1 MMPAAKR
8 VVNIGQV
15 RIGGGYP
22 ITVQSM
28 TKTPTADIA
37 ATVRQ
42 IRRLT
47 QAGCEI
53 VRLAVVDRL
62 DAVAIKTIKKLV
74 SLPLVADIHFDYRLA
89 LLALDSGADKIRI
102 NPGNIGEPWKLET
115 VIQKARD
122 QAVPIRLGIN
132 SGSLPK
138 KILKKYRHPTAEAI
152 VATISDALKIFE
164 KKGFTDIVISAKG
177 CDVPDTVR
185 AYESVHR
192 SFHYPLH
199 LGITE
204 AGRAFTGAV
213 KSAVGLGIL
222 LSRRIGDTIRVS
234 LTADPVQEVVAGFE
248 ILKALNLR
256 QKGPILISCPTC
268 GRCRVDILKIAAAVE
283 RRLKNYRQPIKV
295 AVMGCV
301 VNGPG
306 EAREADFGI
315 ACGRGIG
322 AVFVRGRE
330 VRMVKESIL
339 YDALFEVIDENINR

>member
-1 MMPAAKR
+1 MMSDVKQVVR
-8 VVNIGQV
+8 VGSV
-15 RIGGGYP
+15 RIGGRNP
-22 ITVQSM
+22 VRVQSM
-28 TKTPTADIA
+28 TKTPTADIP

-47 QAGCEI
+47 QAGCEV
-53 VRLAVVDRL
+53 VRLAVVDRN
-62 DAVAIKTIKKLV
+62 DAAALKTIKASV
-74 SLPLVADIHFDYRLA
+74 TLPIVADIHFDYRLA
-89 LLALDSGADKIRI
+89 LMALDAGADKIRI
-102 NPGNIGEPWKLET
+102 NPGNIGEPWKLKA
-115 VIQKARD
+115 VIKKARD
-122 QAVPIRLGIN
+122 RGVPIRVGIN
-132 SGSLPK
+132 SGSLPRP
-138 KILKKYRHPTAEAI
+138 IMERFHHPSARAI
-152 VATISDALKIFE
+152 VAAVHEALKVFE
-164 KKGFTDIVISAKG
+164 KSGFTDIVISAKG

-185 AYESVHR
+185 AYESIHR
-192 SFHYPLH
+192 HFNYPLH

-204 AGRAFTGAV
+204 AGRAFPGAI

-248 ILKALNLR
+248 ILKALKLR

-268 GRCRVDILKIAAAVE
+268 GRCRVDILKIASAVE
-283 RRLKNYRQPIKV
+283 RRLKEYRMPIKV

-315 ACGRGIG
+315 ACGRGMG

-330 VRMVKESIL
+330 IKKVKENLL
-339 YDALFEVIDENINR
+339 YDTLFEVIDENIDR